1 MTDRNHTLTDEKIE
15 RYGRT
20 FYRIRHADG
29 REGGWAETLDS
40 IPPGSTAEFYGD
52 ALCFKWGKFCGGVF
66 YGGKFWGGEFYG
78 GDFQDGEFYGGTF
91 QDGTF
96 QDGKFYGGEFYGGEF
111 YTSPCC
117 AQRSDGYMFVAKYVD
132 DDLRIWAGCR
142 NFSWD
147 EAVAHWNDDHERGAE
162 SQRIIHFLKAQAEAE
177 RDRDAKREKTDD

>member
-1 MTDRNHTLTDEKIE
+1 MTDRKHTLTDEKIE
-15 RYGRT
+15 RYRRIL
-20 FYRIRHADG
+20 YRIRHADE

-52 ALCFKWGKFCGGVF
+52 ALCFKSGTFEGGTFEGGVF
-66 YGGKFWGGEFYG
+66 W
-78 GDFQDGEFYGGTF
+78 DGV
-91 QDGTF
+91 
-96 QDGKFYGGEFYGGEF
+96 F

-117 AQRSDGYMFVAKYVD
+117 AQRSDGYIFVAKYVD

-147 EAVAHWNDDHERGAE
+147 GAVAHWNDDHPYGAE

-177 RDRDAKREKTDD
+177 RERDAKREKTND